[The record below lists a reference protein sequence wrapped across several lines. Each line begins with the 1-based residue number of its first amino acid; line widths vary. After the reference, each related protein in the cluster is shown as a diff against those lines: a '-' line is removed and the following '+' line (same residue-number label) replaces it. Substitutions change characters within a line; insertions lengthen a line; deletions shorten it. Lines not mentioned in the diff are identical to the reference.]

1 MELIIAQS
9 SRNKNKLNVGLRRCK
24 SYILKLH
31 GTKQLPLL
39 IAKKITNH
47 FHQQTKQLQDGVHL
61 SFLWNARNYKG
72 EQLITVLIH
81 NFEDINLR
89 LHHTVISYY
98 EQGKQLTNATFSLP
112 IEIAGNTSMPWTF
125 IFSETN
131 ETTADPQYTISN

>member
-1 MELIIAQS
+1 MQKLYFEAAWDKTIAPID
-9 SRNKNKLNVGLRRCK
+9 R
-24 SYILKLH
+24 
-31 GTKQLPLL
+31 
-39 IAKKITNH
+39 KKITNH